1 MLATEALGL
10 FATLGDSGGRAEAL
24 FVLGTVEMYSARH
37 REAAGFFTD
46 SANQHRAHGAEPIL
60 ARDLGGL
67 GSALL
72 NLGELPRARAVL
84 DESLEVARRY
94 EDRWSSAMSLM
105 LLGHVD
111 LAEGDATGAQVV
123 LAEAGSLFQA
133 TGNMVYL
140 PWCLE
145 GLASLAAAQ
154 GDYGRA
160 AGLAGARDALRDQIG
175 VFLPPVHPA
184 GYDRTLQVVRASLTP
199 EAFEAAHDR
208 LAGQPPPQIVAS
220 ALGAGDPPP
229 SVTEPG

>member
-1 MLATEALGL
+1 VA
-10 FATLGDSGGRAEAL
+10 
-24 FVLGTVEMYSARH
+24 
-37 REAAGFFTD
+37 
-46 SANQHRAHGAEPIL
+46 Q
-60 ARDLGGL
+60 
-67 GSALL
+67 
-72 NLGELPRARAVL
+72 ARAVL
-84 DESLEVARRY
+84 DESLQVARRY

-105 LLGHVD
+105 LLGHVH
-111 LAEGDATGAQVV
+111 LAEGDTSRAEAV

-175 VFLPPVHPA
+175 VFLPPVHLA

-199 EAFEAAHDR
+199 EAFGAAYAR
-208 LAGQPPPQIVAS
+208 LAGQPPPQIVAA
-220 ALGAGDPPP
+220 ALGTRDSPP
-229 SVTEPG
+229 SITEPG